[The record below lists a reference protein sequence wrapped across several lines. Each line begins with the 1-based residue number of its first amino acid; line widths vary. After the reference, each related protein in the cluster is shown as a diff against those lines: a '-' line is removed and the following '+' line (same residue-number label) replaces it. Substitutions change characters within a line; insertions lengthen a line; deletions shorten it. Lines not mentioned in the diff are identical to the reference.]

1 MAVSARQVRRISE
14 GAKAFVDDVTQDL
27 RHVAQ
32 RGNALRYVRGM
43 LVGEG
48 RKSLEPVA
56 RRGGWSTGEYHSV
69 QNFLADAPW
78 DWHSVMRRCAERV
91 VPRIGMRALV
101 LDDTSFPKSGDAS
114 PGVKR
119 QYCGQLG
126 KKANCQVGVSLHA
139 AGERFTMPLGW
150 GLYLPADWL
159 EDVDRCRR
167 AKIPTDTTFKTK
179 HELALELIDASRK
192 WDIDLAPVL
201 GDQAYG
207 DSTELRSAIADRA
220 MTYCMNVT
228 RTLGLYTTD
237 TAFKVPPPP
246 AGGGRPSKRPRPDRA
261 AVSAQHIGE
270 TATDTQQIVYRTTRD
285 LSELTGIF
293 SFHRVRAAKALR
305 ESGRLPDEEWL
316 IVQHP
321 HGSHDRYEYWLCNLH
336 EDTDPRELA
345 ELARM
350 RWTIE
355 LDYKQLKG
363 HLGLNHFEGRSWAGW
378 HKHCTLV
385 TVAHAWLTEQR
396 LDPKAQRPD

>member
-1 MAVSARQVRRISE
+1 MVVSTRQARRISE

-43 LVGEG
+43 MIGEG

-78 DWHSVMRRCAERV
+78 DWNTVLRRCAERV
-91 VPRIGMRALV
+91 VRCIGVRALV

-126 KKANCQVGVSLHA
+126 KRANCQVGVSLHA
-139 AGERFTMPLGW
+139 AGERHTLPLGW
-150 GLYLPADWL
+150 ALYLPEDWL
-159 EDVDRCRR
+159 ADRERCRR
-167 AKIPTDTTFKTK
+167 AKIPKGTQFRTK
-179 HELALELIDASRK
+179 HELALGLIGNARS

-207 DSTELRSAIADRA
+207 DSTELRRAIADRE
-220 MTYCMNVT
+220 MTYCMNVS
-228 RTLGLYTTD
+228 RRLGLYAAG
-237 TAFKVPPPP
+237 TAFEVP
-246 AGGGRPSKRPRPDRA
+246 AATGSSGRPHKRPRPDRA
-261 AVSAQHIGE
+261 ASSAQQIGE
-270 TATDTQQIVYRTTRD
+270 AATDTHEIVYRTTREQR
-285 LSELTGIF
+285 ELTGVF

-305 ESGRLPDEEWL
+305 DTGHVPDEEWL

-321 HGSHDRYEYWLCNLH
+321 HGSHDRYEYWLCNLPA
-336 EDTDPRELA
+336 DADPGELA

-396 LDPKAQRPD
+396 LDPKAQRPT

>member
-1 MAVSARQVRRISE
+1 MAVSSSQVRRI
-14 GAKAFVDDVTQDL
+14 GASAEAFVADVTQHL
-27 RHVAQ
+27 RRPSQ

-48 RKSLEPVA
+48 RKSLDPVA
-56 RRGGWSTGEYHSV
+56 QRAGWSSGEYHSV
-69 QNFLADAPW
+69 QHFVADAPW
-78 DWHSVMRRCAERV
+78 DWTGVLRRCAERV
-91 VPRIGMRALV
+91 VPQIGLRALV
-101 LDDTSFPKSGDAS
+101 LDDTSFPKSGGAS

-126 KKANCQVGVSLHA
+126 KRANCQVGVSLHA
-139 AGERFTMPLGW
+139 AGERHTMPLGW
-150 GLYLPADWL
+150 ALYLPADWIDDP
-159 EDVDRCRR
+159 ERCRR
-167 AKIPTDTTFKTK
+167 AKVPAGTRFRTK
-179 HELALELIDASRK
+179 HELALELVDTICEWRIDT
-192 WDIDLAPVL
+192 APVL

-207 DSTELRSAIADRA
+207 DSTELRLALAERE

-228 RTLGLYTTD
+228 RSLGLYAPDTD
-237 TAFKVPPPP
+237 FATP
-246 AGGGRPSKRPRPDRA
+246 ARASRRGPGPSKLRADRA
-261 AVSAQHIGE
+261 PCSAEQIGQS
-270 TATDTQQIVYRTTRD
+270 ATDTRELVYRTTSRD
-285 LSELTGIF
+285 EELTGVF
-293 SFHRVRAAKALR
+293 SFHRVRAAKTLR
-305 ESGRLPDEEWL
+305 DRGEAPAEEWL

-321 HGSHDRYEYWLCNLH
+321 HASHDRFEYWLCNLPQ
-336 EDTDPRELA
+336 DTDPCELA